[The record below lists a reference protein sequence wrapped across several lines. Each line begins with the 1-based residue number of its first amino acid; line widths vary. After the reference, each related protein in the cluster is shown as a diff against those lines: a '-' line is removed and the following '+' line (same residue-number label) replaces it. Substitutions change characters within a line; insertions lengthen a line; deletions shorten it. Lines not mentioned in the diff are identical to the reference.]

1 MPVIAR
7 SITTQE
13 LAAIIHKRRFHK
25 ARRRAMRI
33 LNRLHEGFYRTDR
46 GIRRLQY
53 DMKFLQE
60 YDRSYRKGES
70 HA

>member
-13 LAAIIHKRRFHK
+13 LAAIIHRRRFHK

-33 LNRLHEGFYRTDR
+33 LNKLHEGFYRTDR

-60 YDRSYRKGES
+60 YDKSYRKEK
-70 HA
+70 ANV